1 MSGEV
6 KYDTLPFIDSSGK
19 DTFETG
25 EEPAQPDFDNNELKS
40 DAVEHLSLDTTKS
53 FDFFK
58 NKYLDSSNTD
68 FSDRIQKTHKGGYQ
82 AKSVYEIIGEQVAKE
97 TPQQKYQRL
106 QLELQELAE
115 EVQHIK
121 ETKSGEAQQLN
132 PVALSQQVNELQKQL
147 HDLHLEKVLGPEVV
161 GASGVQPGTWTREIL
176 NQLQS
181 FKAHQTATKTD
192 AEENVLY
199 ELRYKPEHTKFAQ
212 STKIMELEA
221 KLKEIESYVGTDKQS
236 LDTVIGQAPGS
247 SGNLMEVA
255 ASIQAKLSLFDITHI
270 DIIAT
275 RLQGLLH
282 CINEISQKKDTM
294 EHVETQTKIN
304 ELHELITGWDSVAT
318 VVPDLI
324 DQLKSLHSLN
334 EQAVTFSQS
343 LQHLTTT
350 QGEVAN
356 KLRNQKDMLDKFE
369 KSFAD
374 NIDIIQTNCCTLE
387 TRVNNLMSSVAK

>member
-1 MSGEV
+1 MAGEV

-25 EEPAQPDFDNNELKS
+25 DEPQDPDFDNNELKS

-53 FDFFK
+53 FDIFK
-58 NKYLDSSNTD
+58 NKYLDSSNID
-68 FSDRIQKTHKGGYQ
+68 FSDRIQRSHKGGYQ

-121 ETKSGEAQQLN
+121 ETKEGEAQQLN
-132 PVALSQQVNELQKQL
+132 PVTLSQQVNKLQSQL
-147 HDLHLEKVLGPEVV
+147 HDLHLEKVLGPEVT
-161 GASGVQPGTWTREIL
+161 GTNGVQTGTWTREIIS
-176 NQLQS
+176 QLQS
-181 FKAHQTATKTD
+181 FKAHQTATKTESED
-192 AEENVLY
+192 GVLY

-221 KLKEIESYVGTDKQS
+221 KLKEMENYIGTDKQS
-236 LDTVIGQAPGS
+236 LETVIGHS
-247 SGNLMEVA
+247 SGNGTLMEAA

-294 EHVETQTKIN
+294 EHVEAQTKIN

-334 EQAVTFSQS
+334 EEAVTFSQS
-343 LQHLTTT
+343 LQHITTT
-350 QGEVAN
+350 QGEVVN
-356 KLRNQKDMLDKFE
+356 KLRTQKEMLDKFE

-387 TRVNNLMSSVAK
+387 TRVNNLMANVAK

>member
-1 MSGEV
+1 MEV
-6 KYDTLPFIDSSGK
+6 KYDTLPFIDDSGK
-19 DTFETG
+19 DVFETG
-25 EEPAQPDFDNNELKS
+25 DEIQEPDFDNTELKS
-40 DAVEHLSLDTTKS
+40 DAVEHLSLNTTRS
-53 FDFFK
+53 FDIFK
-58 NKYLDSSNTD
+58 NKYLDSSNAD
-68 FSDRIQKTHKGGYQ
+68 FSDRIQKSHKGGYQ
-82 AKSVYEIIGEQVAKE
+82 AISVFEIIGEQVAKE

-106 QLELQELAE
+106 QLELQELAD

-121 ETKSGEAQQLN
+121 ETKSGETEQLN
-132 PVALSQQVNELQKQL
+132 PVVLSQQVNNLQKQL

-161 GASGVQPGTWTREIL
+161 GSNGIQTGTWTKEIL

-181 FKAHQTATKTD
+181 FKAHQTATKID
-192 AEENVLY
+192 HDENVLY
-199 ELRYKPEHTKFAQ
+199 ELRYRPEHAKFAQ
-212 STKIMELEA
+212 SAKIIELEA
-221 KLKEIESYVGTDKQS
+221 KLKEIESYIGTDKQS
-236 LDTVIGQAPGS
+236 LESVIGHTPGS
-247 SGNLMEVA
+247 SNLMEVA
-255 ASIQAKLSLFDITHI
+255 ATIQAKLSLFDITHI

-282 CINEISQKKDTM
+282 CINEIAQKKDTM

-343 LQHLTTT
+343 LQHLTST
-350 QGEVAN
+350 QSEVMN
-356 KLRNQKDMLDKFE
+356 KLRTQKDMLGKFE

-387 TRVNNLMSSVAK
+387 TRVNNLMSSIVAK

>member
-1 MSGEV
+1 MG
-6 KYDTLPFIDSSGK
+6 
-19 DTFETG
+19 
-25 EEPAQPDFDNNELKS
+25 
-40 DAVEHLSLDTTKS
+40 
-53 FDFFK
+53 
-58 NKYLDSSNTD
+58 
-68 FSDRIQKTHKGGYQ
+68 
-82 AKSVYEIIGEQVAKE
+82 
-97 TPQQKYQRL
+97 
-106 QLELQELAE
+106 LAE

-121 ETKSGEAQQLN
+121 ETKSGETQQLN
-132 PVALSQQVNELQKQL
+132 PVSLSQQVNELQKQL

-161 GASGVQPGTWTREIL
+161 GTNGVQPGTWTREIL

-181 FKAHQTATKTD
+181 FKAHQTGPKAD
-192 AEENVLY
+192 GEENVLY

-221 KLKEIESYVGTDKQS
+221 KLKEIESYVGSDKQS
-236 LDTVIGQAPGS
+236 LETVIGHASENGT
-247 SGNLMEVA
+247 LMEAA

-282 CINEISQKKDTM
+282 CINEISQKKDAM

-304 ELHELITGWDSVAT
+304 ELHELITSWDSVAT

-334 EQAVTFSQS
+334 EQALTFSQS
-343 LQHLTTT
+343 LNHLTST
-350 QGEVAN
+350 QTEVVN
-356 KLRNQKDMLDKFE
+356 KLRTQKDTLDKFE

-387 TRVNNLMSSVAK
+387 TRVSNLMASVAK